1 MRTFTLAVI
10 TSITLLVPFSAKGQS
25 YSLDD
30 TVTIVSSRLP
40 LSIHETGRA
49 ITVITDSVIQSLPVR
64 SIDEIFTYLPGVET
78 QTRNAFGAQAD
89 ILIRGSSFNQ
99 VLILID
105 GMRIND
111 PLTGHFNNYIPI
123 TPDEI
128 ARIELLRGPAAAIYG
143 PDAVGGVILI
153 YTYHYFRK
161 QEKKGFNLRLS
172 GLIGEHELRQGQAN
186 LSYDGQKH
194 KISAGTFI
202 NDSEGHLL
210 SSGRRAFFDNQTYHA
225 AYSYHDLD
233 KWSFIARGG
242 LDRRDFGAQYFY
254 TTSTFDEST
263 EEVTSYWG
271 QLMAKNQTKNGN
283 EEIGVSY
290 RRTKDSFTFNPAFT
304 INNHKTRFFNSQYIR
319 RFLQHK
325 HVKWNVGV
333 QVDNRSIDSNDRG
346 NHNDW
351 HAGLFSGAHWEPK
364 ENVFLSGNLRLDYD
378 ENYGLE
384 FLPQISGSHRLGSWV
399 FRIAAGRGIRAGDF
413 TERFIATN
421 LTSVLTSGRNL
432 GNPELEAESV
442 WSTEIGID
450 FSPSP
455 AWTFSTTVFTRRG
468 NNMIDYI
475 VAPAEIIES
484 VRPLDPQGTYFY
496 AQNLSDLQTAGVEM
510 IGSYTQ
516 KWTNHR
522 LRATL
527 SYLHL
532 DTNTQDG
539 EASKYLA
546 NHAENLI
553 NGYLSLVHKNYSLAI
568 SGLWKDRDREVA
580 TAINSELRPSYT
592 TWNARATVRL
602 VHNLSVVGQVN
613 NIFDEAYQDIL
624 GAEMPGRW
632 GAIGL
637 SWRAK

>member
-210 SSGRRAFFDNQTYHA
+210 SSGRRAFFD
-225 AYSYHDLD
+225 
-233 KWSFIARGG
+233 
-242 LDRRDFGAQYFY
+242 GAQYFY

-325 HVKWNVGV
+325 RVKWNVGV

-351 HAGLFSGAHWEPK
+351 HAGLFSGALWEP
-364 ENVFLSGNLRLDYD
+364 
-378 ENYGLE
+378 
-384 FLPQISGSHRLGSWV
+384 
-399 FRIAAGRGIRAGDF
+399 
-413 TERFIATN
+413 
-421 LTSVLTSGRNL
+421 
-432 GNPELEAESV
+432 
-442 WSTEIGID
+442 
-450 FSPSP
+450 
-455 AWTFSTTVFTRRG
+455 
-468 NNMIDYI
+468 
-475 VAPAEIIES
+475 
-484 VRPLDPQGTYFY
+484 
-496 AQNLSDLQTAGVEM
+496 
-510 IGSYTQ
+510 
-516 KWTNHR
+516 
-522 LRATL
+522 
-527 SYLHL
+527 
-532 DTNTQDG
+532 
-539 EASKYLA
+539 
-546 NHAENLI
+546 
-553 NGYLSLVHKNYSLAI
+553 
-568 SGLWKDRDREVA
+568 
-580 TAINSELRPSYT
+580 
-592 TWNARATVRL
+592 
-602 VHNLSVVGQVN
+602 
-613 NIFDEAYQDIL
+613 
-624 GAEMPGRW
+624 
-632 GAIGL
+632 
-637 SWRAK
+637 